1 MATENVSALER
12 LTRAAGDV
20 ACLAVVA
27 ADMGA
32 AVDRGDEAR
41 VHVLAA
47 VLRALLV
54 QASALQRQAETHW
67 MDVCRAEKQ
76 AAGGAA

>member
-1 MATENVSALER
+1 MTAEQLDQLMRS
-12 LTRAAGDV
+12 AGDV
-20 ACLAVVA
+20 ACLAGVA

-54 QASALQRQAETHW
+54 QASALHRQAETYW
-67 MDVCRAEKQ
+67 MDALREERAKTGR
-76 AAGGAA
+76 AA

>member
-1 MATENVSALER
+1 MSAAEHLDQLR
-12 LTRAAGDV
+12 RAAGDV

-27 ADMGA
+27 ADMAA

-54 QASALQRQAETHW
+54 QASALHRQAEAKW
-67 MDVCRAEKQ
+67 VEAIRAEQ
-76 AAGGAA
+76 ATAGGAA

>member
-1 MATENVSALER
+1 MTTIEHLDQLR
-12 LTRAAGDV
+12 RAAGDV

-54 QASALQRQAETHW
+54 QASALQRQAEAQW
-67 MDVCRAEKQ
+67 VEARRAEQ
-76 AAGGAA
+76 ATQGGAA